1 VTRKLCSGST
11 IFTYNETKYQAGVSD
26 TLKGVATLAYKP
38 GLRVS
43 EIANLNGVKLIL
55 NKEFLG
61 LKLQKPKITSTEP
74 SILILK

>member
-1 VTRKLCSGST
+1 
-11 IFTYNETKYQAGVSD
+11 VSD
-26 TLKGVATLAYKP
+26 TLKGVATLAYKT

-61 LKLQKPKITSTEP
+61 LKLQKPKITSPEP